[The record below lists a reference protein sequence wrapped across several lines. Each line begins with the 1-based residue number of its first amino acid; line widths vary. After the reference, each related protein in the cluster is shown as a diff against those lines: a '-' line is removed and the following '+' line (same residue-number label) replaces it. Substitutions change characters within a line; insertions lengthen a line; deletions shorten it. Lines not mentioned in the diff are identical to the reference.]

1 MIRVFL
7 FSVIFSFLPFKGFST
22 PCESVAFA
30 TGQGFAIVRTF
41 GAREVDFMNLIGRYN
56 PQFDLQL
63 KKEGYSRDKFQKLI
77 NHNNKALMLLKNFY
91 FGDMYGKDQFF
102 VSDLVSYF
110 MAPSSPL
117 IGRVIRKVSQRRA
130 VVEVVT
136 VSGELKR
143 MEVEIEAAFKFDYYN
158 EGTTDTFAD
167 GFKVFMRNNNID
179 IRVRQG
185 HPALEMVFAA
195 LKSTRRRV
203 DSSVLPVPPKTN
215 EEQAF
220 KVQGFSSAYVRGLD
234 KVNEWVSVISQI
246 RKLKVNPYKTHI
258 EYFANHIEA
267 HVEHVR
273 RGLDPSSFH
282 ALRNLERLRR
292 HAERTVQEEGVTYSW
307 WIRFNYALSRVSD
320 LTMSDVDVMRSPSS
334 LSRIGIHNLV
344 NRFPA
349 YVVMPTIMG
358 KMGVMSINRA
368 TQHDIYVGG
377 LVSGKNTGHGK
388 ETVSPEWFFDHDI
401 RVHAVRAIDA
411 RSTYRDKKHG
421 GDYALLIERMQSLT
435 GEKRRNVELAY
446 YIITHERGD
455 AAFLDKPPLYIRSP
469 VYQTLDG
476 QIANDFNFKGLL
488 DTSGGKKMNEQ
499 VKQVVDDF
507 MKVVIEVQ
515 GSSDAK
521 SMRF

>member
-1 MIRVFL
+1 M
-7 FSVIFSFLPFKGFST
+7 
-22 PCESVAFA
+22 
-30 TGQGFAIVRTF
+30 VRTF
-41 GAREVDFMNLIGRYN
+41 GAKEVNVMDLIDRYN
-56 PQFDLQL
+56 PRFDLQL
-63 KKEGYSRDKFQKLI
+63 NKEGYSRDEFQKLI
-77 NHNNKALMLLKNFY
+77 NHNNKALMFLKNFY
-91 FGDMYGKDQFF
+91 SGNIHGKHQFF
-102 VSDLVSYF
+102 VSNLVSYF

-130 VVEVVT
+130 VVDVVT

-158 EGTTDTFAD
+158 EGTTDIFAD
-167 GFKVFMRNNNID
+167 GFKVFMRNSDID
-179 IRVRQG
+179 IRIRQG
-185 HPALEMVFAA
+185 HPGLEMVFTA
-195 LKSTRRRV
+195 LKSTVRRV
-203 DSSVLPVPPKTN
+203 DSSVLQAPLRGN

-220 KVQGFSSAYVRGLD
+220 KEQGFSSAYVRGLD
-234 KVNEWVSVISQI
+234 KVNEWVWVINQI

-267 HVEHVR
+267 HIEHVR
-273 RGLDPSSFH
+273 RSLDPSSFH

-320 LTMSDVDVMRSPSS
+320 LTMSDVDVIRSPSA
-334 LSRIGIHNLV
+334 LSRIGINNLV

-349 YVVMPTIMG
+349 YVVMPTIIG
-358 KMGVMSINRA
+358 KVGVMAINRA

-377 LVSGKNTGHGK
+377 LMSGRSTGHGK
-388 ETVSPEWFFDHDI
+388 EVVSPEWFFDHDI
-401 RVHAVRAIDA
+401 SVHAVRAIDI
-411 RSTYRDKKHG
+411 RSTYRDRRHG
-421 GDYALLIERMQSLT
+421 GGYALLIERMQGLT

-476 QIANDFNFKGLL
+476 QIASDFNFKGLL
-488 DTSGGKKMNEQ
+488 DTSSKKKMDEQ
-499 VKQVVDDF
+499 VKQVVNDF
-507 MKVVIEVQ
+507 MEIVIEVQ
-515 GSSDAK
+515 GSAVPTL
-521 SMRF
+521 